1 MIAELGLAALWLA
14 AALAALQL
22 VTGALAVRQDA
33 GTGEAAIADLT
44 RPATVVQGILA
55 ALSFAALLYVFA
67 VTDLSVKLV
76 ADNSHSLKPMIF
88 KLSGAWG
95 NHEGSMLLWVTVLAA
110 SGALIA
116 LVERRLPER
125 TMQAVL
131 ALSLIHI

>member
-33 GTGEAAIADLT
+33 SKGEAAIADLT

-67 VTDLSVKLV
+67 VTDL
-76 ADNSHSLKPMIF
+76 
-88 KLSGAWG
+88 
-95 NHEGSMLLWVTVLAA
+95 
-110 SGALIA
+110 
-116 LVERRLPER
+116 
-125 TMQAVL
+125 
-131 ALSLIHI
+131 